1 MIQTFQTVSDDEIAR
16 ADAQSLQCLGSLCVF
31 YSGSSTQVPMRYLY
45 RGGLEQ
51 TGAYSSLTALER
63 ARESEGERERKKER
77 ENTKPIKQWSTV
89 FDVSRLL
96 IGEPGHAVCKLK
108 RYGQLNALETRREG
122 RGGQRSPVKSKSG
135 VIFCK

>member
-1 MIQTFQTVSDDEIAR
+1 MSDDEIAR

-63 ARESEGERERKKER
+63 ARERERERKKER

-122 RGGQRSPVKSKSG
+122 RGGNEVP
-135 VIFCK
+135 